1 MKLTDHL
8 KRNRTQYFLLV
19 FLLALIALMS
29 ALAPGKFLS
38 VKNFK
43 NMGFQMAEFG
53 ILALGMS
60 VVIMTGGINLSL
72 VNSAMLSAI
81 VGSVVMRAL
90 YAGGSGMPDVPV
102 IIIGIAVVLMVSVLC
117 GLANGFFVAYVGV
130 VPLLVTLG
138 TQTVFD
144 GVSLNIT
151 RGSAISGLP
160 KLFTR
165 IGAGSV
171 FDIPYTML
179 IYLAMILI
187 AYLLIER
194 TPWGVSVYMLGGNEK
209 ATRFS
214 GINTHKSILK
224 VYVFSAVMAGIA
236 GILMTSRYNSARAD
250 YGVSYTMQSVAATV
264 LGGTAITGG
273 SGHVLGTVIAVAIL
287 QVISSGFN
295 IIGLNRNIT
304 DIVTG
309 LILIGVLS
317 INYLTTRDR
326 FKKAAAKV

>member
-1 MKLTDHL
+1 MKIVQHF
-8 KRNRTQYFLLV
+8 KRNRMQYFLLL
-19 FLLALIALMS
+19 FLLALIAIMGFLS
-29 ALAPGKFLS
+29 PGKFLT

-53 ILALGMS
+53 ILAIGMS
-60 VVIMTGGINLSL
+60 IVIMTGGINLSL
-72 VNSAMLSAI
+72 LNSAMLAAI
-81 VGSVVMRAL
+81 VGSFTMRAL
-90 YAGGSGMPDVPV
+90 YAGGSGMADVPV
-102 IIIGIAVVLMVSVLC
+102 IIIGIAVVLLVSVVC
-117 GLANGFFVAYVGV
+117 GLINGFFVAYVGV

-144 GVSLNIT
+144 GISLNIT

-165 IGAGSV
+165 IGAGTV
-171 FDIPYTML
+171 FDIPYTVL
-179 IYLAMILI
+179 IYLAVILV
-187 AYLLIER
+187 AYFLIER

-214 GINTHKSILK
+214 GINTHKSIMK
-224 VYVFSAVMAGIA
+224 VYIFSAVMAGIA

-250 YGVSYTMQSVAATV
+250 YGSSYTMQSVAATV

-287 QVISSGFN
+287 QVLSSGFN
-295 IIGLNRNIT
+295 IIGVNRNIT

-309 LILIGVLS
+309 VILIGVLS
-317 INYLTTRDR
+317 INFLATRER
-326 FKKAAAKV
+326 FKKAAIKV